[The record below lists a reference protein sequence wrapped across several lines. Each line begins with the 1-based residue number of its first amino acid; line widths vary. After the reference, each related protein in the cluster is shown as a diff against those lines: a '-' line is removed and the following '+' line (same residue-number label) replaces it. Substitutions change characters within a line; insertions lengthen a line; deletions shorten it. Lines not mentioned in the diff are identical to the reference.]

1 MIAPIVTLTTDFG
14 QKDHYVGAMKGVIL
28 SRCPSAQI
36 VDISH
41 QIEPFSIAAAAYAIS
56 QSAPYFPSGTV
67 HVVVVDPGVGTERKP
82 LLVQARGQFFVAPDN
97 GVLSFILN
105 RDPAAK
111 AREIL
116 NRDLWLPS
124 VSATFHGRD
133 IFAPVAASLAAGKTT
148 LENVGTILE
157 NPIQFPDLVP
167 QKTSAHS
174 WQGLVLSVDRFGN
187 VISNFPSFNFAL
199 AFQGKFAIGIGGN
212 QITVARSSFGGAP
225 PNLCFAYVGS
235 SGFIELGIN
244 QGSAA
249 QHLQARAGSSVIF
262 ETFG

>member
-1 MIAPIVTLTTDFG
+1 MTAPIVTLTTDFG
-14 QKDHYVGAMKGVIL
+14 QQDHYVGAMKGVIM
-28 SRCPSAQI
+28 SRCPNAQI

-41 QIEPFSIAAAAYAIS
+41 QIEPFSIAAGAYAIS

-82 LLVQARGQFFVAPDN
+82 LLVEASGQFFVAPDN

-105 RDPAAK
+105 RDPLAK

-116 NRDLWLPS
+116 NRELWLTS

-133 IFAPVAASLAAGKTT
+133 IFAPVAAALAAAKTT
-148 LENVGTILE
+148 PENVGILLD
-157 NPIQFPDLVP
+157 NPVQLPDLAP
-167 QKTSAHS
+167 QKTSAQS
-174 WQGLVLSVDRFGN
+174 WRGIVLSVDHFGN
-187 VISNFPSFNFAL
+187 VISNFQSSEFAAAL
-199 AFQGKFAIGIGGN
+199 KSKFAISIGMN
-212 QITVARSSFGGAP
+212 RITVARSSFGGAA

-235 SGFIELGIN
+235 SGFIEFGIN
-244 QGSAA
+244 QGRAA
-249 QHLQARAGSSVIF
+249 QHLQAKPGTTVIF